1 MKKILLLVLILSF
14 SLLSAY
20 KLTEF
25 SAPEQEDITD
35 YLDGKIYLLPNETI
49 RSVEGY
55 KWDITDANEDY
66 WVVIDE
72 DGEVHQIPVE

>member
-1 MKKILLLVLILSF
+1 MKKIILLVLILSF

-55 KWDITDANEDY
+55 KWDITESDKNV
-66 WVVIDE
+66 WVIIDE
-72 DGEVHQIPVE
+72 DGVEHQVPKE

>member
-20 KLTEF
+20 KLNEF

-35 YLDGKIYLLPNETI
+35 YLVGKIYLLPNETI
-49 RSVEGY
+49 RSVEGQ
-55 KWDITDANEDY
+55 KWDITDSNEEF
-66 WVVIDE
+66 WIIVDE
-72 DGEVHQIPVE
+72 DGEEHIVLKS